1 MNILSHIF
9 SSVQNRGRMWSPF
22 DSQVI
27 QNGAA
32 GVWPLVVCPVL
43 LQHHQSESV
52 VSHVFRDDGLI
63 QQVMWSQHLYGLL
76 LCKSLSLSVG
86 QGSPVS
92 GGGRQVDSVPEV
104 QQDAVAAVELSVAA
118 VADELGQ
125 TGVCVHGHSEQLLE
139 VCAEERVDGAGLALQ
154 LRKRLPQTPRGELPV
169 TQPTE
174 ARAHPACQR
183 SEVSALTQRSI
194 ENHQSQT
201 ELQMSL

>member
-1 MNILSHIF
+1 M
-9 SSVQNRGRMWSPF
+9 
-22 DSQVI
+22 
-27 QNGAA
+27 
-32 GVWPLVVCPVL
+32 
-43 LQHHQSESV
+43 
-52 VSHVFRDDGLI
+52 
-63 QQVMWSQHLYGLL
+63 
-76 LCKSLSLSVG
+76 G
-86 QGSPVS
+86 QRSPVS
-92 GGGRQVDSVPEV
+92 GGRRQVDSVPEV

-183 SEVSALTQRSI
+183 SEVREALKIIRARQNFKCLYNTI
-194 ENHQSQT
+194 V
-201 ELQMSL
+201 LVGFSLKLNYSLRNYFI